1 MKTYL
6 TISEMVK
13 RLNIRQSDY
22 KSFRAWCYKNK
33 DKLDTQDCKHNH
45 GYYTYNVKLV
55 SELYRKKHAATSP
68 VEAAETLATALSTAT
83 GRNVTGS
90 DVLAAYERGKDYI
103 RMRRTMAR
111 TLWRMRKARR
121 KYEIYCESARNGCWK
136 YWRACDNAAM
146 ACDRRYRKIDNRE
159 LVAARAAVVTMI
171 LFIITGITFLTYI
184 FCQ

>member
-6 TISEMVK
+6 TISELVK
-13 RLNIRQSDY
+13 RLNIKPSQY
-22 KSFRAWCYKNK
+22 KHFRAWCYRHK

-45 GYYTYNVKLV
+45 GYYTYNVNLV
-55 SELYRKKHAATSP
+55 RELYNKTHAATTP
-68 VEAAETLATALSTAT
+68 VEAAEILGNALSTAT

-111 TLWRMRKARR
+111 TLLRMRKSRR
-121 KYEIYCESARNGCWK
+121 KYEIYCESARNGCRN
-136 YWRACDNAAM
+136 YWNACDNLFM
-146 ACDRRYRKIDNRE
+146 ACDRRYQKIDKSE
-159 LVAARAAVVTMI
+159 LVAARCAVITSI

>member
-6 TISEMVK
+6 TISELVK
-13 RLNIRQSDY
+13 RLNIKPSQY
-22 KSFRAWCYKNK
+22 NNFKAWCYKHK
-33 DKLDTQDCKHNH
+33 DKLDTQDCKWNH

-121 KYEIYCESARNGCWK
+121 KYEIYCESARNGCMK
-136 YWRACDNAAM
+136 YWNACDNAAM
-146 ACDRRYRKIDNRE
+146 ACDYRYRKMDKRE
-159 LVAARAAVVTMI
+159 SLATNAAVVTMV
-171 LFIITGITFLTYI
+171 LYIITALAFLTYI

>member
-6 TISEMVK
+6 TISELME
-13 RLNIRQSDY
+13 RLKIRQSEY
-22 KSFRAWCYKNK
+22 KTFRAWCYKNK

-111 TLWRMRKARR
+111 TLLRMRKAQRMH
-121 KYEIYCESARNGCWK
+121 KMYCNWNLDIGQSYLKQHKTEYETECK
-136 YWRACDNAAM
+136 
-146 ACDRRYRKIDNRE
+146 
-159 LVAARAAVVTMI
+159 TMLRTMVLSIISII
-171 LFIITGITFLTYI
+171 LSVISLLIHLL
-184 FCQ
+184 